1 MARISYP
8 EEKKIEALEL
18 LNAGFTSLEVSKQMG
33 ISDNTIRRW
42 KQINE
47 QGKKR
52 GYDTSSINRSLLEL
66 AGDNDLSAYVGKEI
80 TRMSLREIITFL
92 RLLGVKGKLTI
103 EQTLKL

>member
-1 MARISYP
+1 MAAKNYP
-8 EEKKIEALEL
+8 QETKQEALEL
-18 LNAGFTSLEVSKQMG
+18 LNAGFTSMEVAQQMG

-42 KQINE
+42 KQIHE

>member
-1 MARISYP
+1 MARKGYP

-18 LNAGFTSLEVSKQMG
+18 LNAGFTSIEVAQQMG
-33 ISDNTIRRW
+33 INYNAIRRW
-42 KQINE
+42 KQLNE

-52 GYDTSSINRSLLEL
+52 GYDTSSVNKSLLEL

-103 EQTLKL
+103 EKTLKL

>member
-1 MARISYP
+1 MSAKSYP
-8 EEKKIEALEL
+8 QETKQEALEL
-18 LNAGFTSLEVSKQMG
+18 LNAGFTSMEVAQQMG

-52 GYDTSSINRSLLEL
+52 GYDTSSVNRSLLEL

>member
-1 MARISYP
+1 M
-8 EEKKIEALEL
+8 EALEL
-18 LNAGFTSLEVSKQMG
+18 LNAGFTSFEVAQQIG

-52 GYDTSSINRSLLEL
+52 GYDTSSVNRSLLEL